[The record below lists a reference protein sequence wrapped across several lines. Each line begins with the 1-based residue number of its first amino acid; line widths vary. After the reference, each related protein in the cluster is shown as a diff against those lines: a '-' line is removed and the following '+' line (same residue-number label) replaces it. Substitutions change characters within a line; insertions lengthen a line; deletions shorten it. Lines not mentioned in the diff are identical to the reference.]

1 MHAVRQRLPLI
12 AMLLCAFCSSAARAE
27 TFVLVHGAW
36 GGGWTYQALDR
47 LLTRQ
52 GHVVYRPTLTG
63 LGERVHL
70 ASPDITLDTHIQDVV
85 NVILYEDL
93 HDITLVGH
101 SYGGMVVTGVA
112 DRVPDRIAHLVYL
125 DAVVPGD
132 GESLLDIH
140 RKRAGMLEKLT
151 QDGFVRFPRDTR
163 DDPPPKNVPQ
173 PLQTVTGPLHLQH
186 QTPPAIPTTYILTV
200 AEGQK
205 PEDDD
210 FAPQAERA
218 RQRGWTLVQMT
229 GDHNV
234 QRTAPQAVAERLLEI
249 AGRDG
254 R

>member
-1 MHAVRQRLPLI
+1 MPTAFHRL
-12 AMLLCAFCSSAARAE
+12 LLAALLCCAFCSPTAWAE

-47 LLTRQ
+47 LLSRQ
-52 GHVVYRPTLTG
+52 GHLVYRPTLTG

-70 ASPDITLDTHIQDVV
+70 ASPEITLDTHIEDVV

-93 HDITLVGH
+93 HDVTLVGH

-112 DRVPDRIAHLVYL
+112 DRVPERIAQLIYL
-125 DAVVPGD
+125 DAVVPANGD
-132 GESLLDIH
+132 SLLDIH
-140 RKRAGMLEKLT
+140 RKRADMLEKLT
-151 QDGFVRFPRDTR
+151 QNGFVRFPRDTR
-163 DDPPPKNVPQ
+163 GDPPPKNVSQ
-173 PLQTVTGPLHLQH
+173 PLKTVTEALQLRH
-186 QTPPAIPTTYILTV
+186 ETPPAIPTAYILTV
-200 AEGQK
+200 APGQK

-218 RQRGWTLVQMT
+218 RQRGWPVIQMT

-234 QRTAPQAVAERLLEI
+234 QRTAPQAVAEQLLQI
-249 AGRDG
+249 VGRDG